1 MKQTRRARSTVSAR
15 VESGRERAFALIEVL
30 VAAGVAAIIL
40 AGAYGWLWN
49 VAALAGKTDDGVQ
62 ASTLAAAAARAV
74 GGDVFAAV
82 GVRQPPVGRDPARS
96 LSLAHDH
103 VDGAP
108 EDVLIVWDPA
118 RAVVWRN
125 ASGTYVADHIT
136 GFTVVYWLTD
146 GRRLSGADMTTSDW
160 TGVRRL
166 RVQVAATVGAAIVL
180 RTLEMTVGPA

>member
-1 MKQTRRARSTVSAR
+1 MKQRRGSRVGVR
-15 VESGRERAFALIEVL
+15 VESGRERAFALIELL
-30 VAAGVAAIIL
+30 VAAGVAATIL

-74 GGDVFAAV
+74 GGDVAAAV

-103 VDGAP
+103 VGVAP
-108 EDVLIVWDPA
+108 EDVLVVWDPA

-125 ASGTYVADHIT
+125 ASGTYIADHIT
-136 GFTVVYWLTD
+136 GFAVVYWLGD
-146 GRRLSGADMTTSDW
+146 GRRLSGAEMTTSDW

-166 RVQVAATVGAAIVL
+166 RVQVAATVGTATVL
-180 RTLEMTVGPA
+180 RTLEASVGPA